1 MANIE
6 SFSGN
11 EQLSEEQ
18 RLLSPA
24 IAHYIRRLIRQNL
37 DQLKLCTPN
46 GGQSK
51 ADPLSDLNALL
62 TTRYLKP
69 TELSAVALD
78 LERLTLAH
86 QALSGQGSIY
96 QQEIE
101 SFEQAIF
108 KLLGFEQQ
116 VNPLQA
122 TILIVDDTPEN
133 LRLLSAALTQR
144 GYDVRSAISGTIAL
158 TGALNIMPDLILLD
172 IMMPDMTGYEVCE
185 KLKADPLTRDI
196 PIIFVSAVD
205 EVSDKVKAFRMGGVD
220 YVTKPFQ
227 LEEVIVR
234 IQNQINLHQLQK
246 RLEEQNVRLQTEMR
260 NRQQA
265 EENALQALA
274 REKEYSELRSRFVS
288 MVSHEFRTP
297 LTMIQSC
304 ADLLEYYDLSKV
316 EKRERLQQIREA
328 VQHMAHLI
336 DDVLLIGEAETGRFQ
351 MKPTLFEVVQF
362 CRDLVVEIQL
372 TIGSKHRI
380 KFLSAA
386 DPHQAKLDQKL
397 LRHILYNLLSNAI
410 KYSPKG
416 SNIEVNLRC
425 QADQIILQV
434 RDEGIG
440 IPPEDQHRL
449 FDTFHRATNATKIP
463 GSGLGLAIVKR
474 CVDLQGGHIAVQ
486 SEVGVGTL
494 FTVTLVQ
501 QAVEGE

>member
-1 MANIE
+1 MAHTE
-6 SFSGN
+6 PFSEN
-11 EQLSEEQ
+11 EHLPGGQ

-24 IAHYIRRLIRQNL
+24 IAHYIRKLIRQNL
-37 DQLKLCTPN
+37 DQLKFNTPEGAEN
-46 GGQSK
+46 K
-51 ADPLSDLNALL
+51 ADPLSDLNAILAA
-62 TTRYLKP
+62 RYP
-69 TELSAVALD
+69 RSTEVNTVALD
-78 LERLTLAH
+78 LERLTLSH
-86 QALSGQGSIY
+86 QTLNSQGSIY
-96 QQEIE
+96 RQELE
-101 SFEQAIF
+101 SFERAIF

-133 LRLLSAALTQR
+133 LRLLSAALAQQ
-144 GYDVRSAISGTIAL
+144 GYDVRSAISGTVAL
-158 TGALNIMPDLILLD
+158 AGAFNIMPDIILLD

-185 KLKADPLTRDI
+185 QLKADPLTRDI

-205 EVSDKVKAFRMGGVD
+205 DVSDKVKAFRMGGVD

-234 IQNQINLHQLQK
+234 IQNQINLHHLQK

-274 REKEYSELRSRFVS
+274 QEKEYSELKSRFVS

-351 MKPTLFEVVQF
+351 MKPTLFEIVQF

-372 TIGSKHRI
+372 TLGSKHRI
-380 KFLSAA
+380 KFTSP
-386 DPHQAKLDQKL
+386 DDQYQVRLDQKL

-416 SNIEVNLRC
+416 SNIEVHLRC
-425 QADQIILQV
+425 QAVQILLQV
-434 RDEGIG
+434 QDEGIG

-449 FDTFHRATNATKIP
+449 FDTFHRAANATKIP

-494 FTVTLVQ
+494 FTVTLD
-501 QAVEGE
+501 QAVEKSE